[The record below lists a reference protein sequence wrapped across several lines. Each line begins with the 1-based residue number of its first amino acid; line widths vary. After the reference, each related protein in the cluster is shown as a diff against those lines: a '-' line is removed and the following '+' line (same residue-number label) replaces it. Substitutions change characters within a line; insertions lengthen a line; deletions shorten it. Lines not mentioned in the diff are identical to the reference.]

1 MTHSDN
7 VELNSIELKILKL
20 HSELKPKEEII
31 NLLNITNDKYNSVI
45 QSVKEKLN
53 ANTITHAVI
62 LGIKRDIIG

>member
-1 MTHSDN
+1 MTHSDK
-7 VELNSIELKILKL
+7 VELSNIELNILRL
-20 HSELKPKEEII
+20 HSELKPKNKIL
-31 NLLNITNDKYNSVI
+31 NHLNITDDKYNSVI

>member
-7 VELNSIELKILKL
+7 VELSSIELKILKL
-20 HSELKPKEEII
+20 HSELKPKEEIL

-62 LGIKRDIIG
+62 IGIKKDIIG

>member
-20 HSELKPKEEII
+20 HSELKPKEEIL

-62 LGIKRDIIG
+62 IGIKKDIIG

>member
-20 HSELKPKEEII
+20 HSELKPKEEIL

-62 LGIKRDIIG
+62 LGIKKDIIG

>member
-20 HSELKPKEEII
+20 HSELKPKEEIL

-62 LGIKRDIIG
+62 LGIKRNIIG

>member
-20 HSELKPKEEII
+20 HSELKPKEEIL
-31 NLLNITNDKYNSVI
+31 NLLNITNEKYNSVI

-62 LGIKRDIIG
+62 LGIKKDIIG

>member
-7 VELNSIELKILKL
+7 VELSSIELKILKL
-20 HSELKPKEEII
+20 HSELKPKEEIL

-62 LGIKRDIIG
+62 IGIKRDIIG

>member
-20 HSELKPKEEII
+20 HSELKPKEEIL